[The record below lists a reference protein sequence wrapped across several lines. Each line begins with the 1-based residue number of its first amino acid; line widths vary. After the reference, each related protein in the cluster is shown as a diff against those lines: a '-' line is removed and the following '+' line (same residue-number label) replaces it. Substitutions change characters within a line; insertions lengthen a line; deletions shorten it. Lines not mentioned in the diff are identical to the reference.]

1 MTGALWLLWQ
11 SVRLPVFAFL
21 VILEPVAR
29 LVLSTLGLLCILMAF
44 FFEYA
49 TALEHFP
56 FWEMLGAGVACE
68 LLLAVYYGLLRVFS
82 A

>member
-1 MTGALWLLWQ
+1 MAGNDLRARSALTAAVAGALWFLWQ
-11 SVRLPVFAFL
+11 SVRLPIFAFL

-29 LVLSTLGLLCILMAF
+29 LVLSTLGLLCVLMAF

-56 FWEMLGAGVACE
+56 FWGMLAACR
-68 LLLAVYYGLLRVFS
+68 A
-82 A
+82 